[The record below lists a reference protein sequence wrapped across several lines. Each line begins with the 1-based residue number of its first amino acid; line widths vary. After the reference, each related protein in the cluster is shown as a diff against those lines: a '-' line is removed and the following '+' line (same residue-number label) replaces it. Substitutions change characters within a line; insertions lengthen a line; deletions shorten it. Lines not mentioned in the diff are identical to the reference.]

1 MSAQRRAEQRER
13 IARLRAC
20 TYEVKS
26 LHTPSGLP
34 VWTVVATEDGVA
46 KGGDHHWLNEATAHN
61 AAVAYR
67 NGTACHGDSETTV
80 LRKMGATR

>member
-1 MSAQRRAEQRER
+1 
-13 IARLRAC
+13 
-20 TYEVKS
+20 
-26 LHTPSGLP
+26 